1 MKLRKI
7 ILENFRGFKDRTV
20 ISIDPN
26 ITAFIG
32 KNDIGK
38 STIMEALNIFFNDGI
53 EQEDASVDGDA
64 SSVRIACSFSDFPKR
79 LVIDAARETSLAD
92 EYLLGSDGLLTL
104 ERRFNCSLSKPK
116 EISFCAI
123 ANHPSNDGL
132 GDLLELKI
140 TQLKTRARDL
150 GVDLSD
156 VNTAVSSELRK
167 AIWHSVHL
175 EFSERSIPLDKEDG
189 KKVSD
194 AINAYLPIFSLF
206 KSDRASTDQDEEA
219 QDPLKSAIKQVTDRM
234 EEAFNGIKE
243 SVEEKLIEVANDT
256 VRAVSELAPD
266 IASQLVPHVTSKKL
280 ESLFSVSLSGDRE
293 VPVNK
298 RGSGVRRLILL
309 GFFKAQAE
317 RVRDDGEGF
326 KRSIIYA
333 IEEPETSQHPN
344 NQKLLLDSFKE
355 LVEDGSCQILLTT
368 HTPVLAERLDE
379 RQLRY
384 IRKPDRSQHPEVL
397 LADNDAVRAEIVA
410 SLGVLPDNKVRLFV
424 GVEGK
429 NDINFFRAVS
439 RNLAMLH
446 PEEYADLE
454 DEENKGTLVFIPM
467 GGSNLKL
474 WANRLNGTGR
484 KQMFFMDRDNPPPQI
499 PKYQAQFDAF
509 RNAGHAAY
517 MTTRKEM
524 ENYIPLSLLR
534 NIYQGY
540 AGTGGGF
547 EDVPALVARAI
558 HDNSESPATWET
570 LSDEDKKKKESSAKG
585 GLNSSV
591 ASLINTDALFDECD
605 PEREIRGWF
614 SDIHNALHEAQ

>member
-7 ILENFRGFKDRTV
+7 MLENFRGFKDRTV
-20 ISIDPN
+20 ISIEHDM
-26 ITAFIG
+26 TAFIG

-38 STIMEALNIFFNDGI
+38 STIMDALNIFFNNGI
-53 EQEDASVDGDA
+53 EREDASVDGDA
-64 SSVRIACSFSDFPKR
+64 SSVRIACSFSDFPER
-79 LVIDAARETSLAD
+79 LVIDAVRETSLAD

-104 ERRFNCSLSKPK
+104 EREFNCSLSKPK
-116 EISFCAI
+116 EIGFYAI
-123 ANHPSNDGL
+123 ANHPINDGF

-140 TQLKTRARDL
+140 AQLKARAKER
-150 GVDLSD
+150 GIDLSR

-167 AIWHSVHL
+167 AIWHSMQL
-175 EFSERSIPLDKEDG
+175 EFSERPIPLDKEDA

-194 AINAYLPIFSLF
+194 AINVYLPIFSLF

-219 QDPLKSAIKQVTDRM
+219 QDPLKSAIKQVTDQM

-243 SVEEKLIEVANDT
+243 SVEEKLNEVANDT

-266 IASQLVPHVTSKKL
+266 IANQLVPRVISKKL
-280 ESLFSVSLSGDRE
+280 DSLFSVSLSGDRE

-317 RVRDDGEGF
+317 RVRNDGDGF
-326 KRSIIYA
+326 RRSIIYA

-368 HTPVLAERLDE
+368 HTPVLAERMDE

-384 IRKPDRSQHPEVL
+384 IRKAAHSHQPEVL
-397 LADNDAVRAEIVA
+397 IVDDDMVRAEMVD

-439 RNLAMLH
+439 RNLSRLH
-446 PEEYADLE
+446 PEEYPDLE
-454 DEENKGTLVFIPM
+454 DEENKGTVVFIPM
-467 GGSNLKL
+467 GGSNLQL
-474 WANRLNGTGR
+474 WVTRLNGTGR
-484 KQMFFMDRDNPPPQI
+484 KQMFFMDRDNPPPQT
-499 PKYQAQFDAF
+499 PKYQSQFDAF
-509 RNAGHAAY
+509 CNAGHAAY
-517 MTTRKEM
+517 MTERKEM

-534 NIYQGY
+534 ARYQDY
-540 AGTGGGF
+540 AGTGNDF
-547 EDVPALVARAI
+547 DDVPALVAQAI
-558 HDNSESPATWET
+558 HKNSESSVEWEA
-570 LSDEDKKKKESSAKG
+570 LSDDDKKKKESSAKKA
-585 GLNSSV
+585 LNKVV
-591 ASLINTDALFDECD
+591 ASLINTDVLFEECD
-605 PEREIRGWF
+605 PRREIRGWF
-614 SDIHNALHEAQ
+614 SDIYNALHEVI